1 MNRKDI
7 EVPIASDIIS
17 ELTEITGT
25 DKDIKNTIESIL
37 IEYIV
42 NKGGNLD
49 AYRTLLVEIREEL
62 LSLKNQVD
70 PESQ

>member
-1 MNRKDI
+1 MSRKDI

-17 ELTEITGT
+17 ELTEISGS

-49 AYRTLLVEIREEL
+49 GYRTLLGQIKEGLIN
-62 LSLKNQVD
+62 LKNELD
-70 PESQ
+70 